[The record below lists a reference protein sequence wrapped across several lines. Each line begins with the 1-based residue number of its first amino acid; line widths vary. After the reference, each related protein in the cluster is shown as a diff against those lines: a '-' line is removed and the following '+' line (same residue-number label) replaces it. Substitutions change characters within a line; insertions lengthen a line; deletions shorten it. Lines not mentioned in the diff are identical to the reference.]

1 MRTAVHLPVAVAK
14 GRGGDTRNP
23 TRSELKSRSPNVLR
37 CLLLVPAL
45 AVLSAAAPP
54 AHADPN
60 AAEDAPPAKGFMD
73 DNALKVLRDM
83 SAYLTT
89 CRTLRFG
96 VTILY
101 DQVMESGILVK
112 RSEHGEITLERPDK
126 FLAVVTRDDQ
136 EQRRIYFDGTSLV
149 RLVVDENAY
158 QKIDFTGDT
167 DSLLRHVIDKYN
179 IQVPMADFLFN
190 DLAATF
196 QEYLISA
203 EYMGIR
209 TVDGVPCHHLSFES
223 TGADWQLW
231 VEVGDK
237 PVPHMFAITF
247 VNDEHSPQL
256 VAMFHQW
263 RVNPHVDEQLFCFHA
278 PPGAQEVKIT
288 RVASAAGT
296 D

>member
-1 MRTAVHLPVAVAK
+1 MRRAVHLPIAVAK
-14 GRGGDTRNP
+14 GHGGDTLNP
-23 TRSELKSRSPNVLR
+23 TRSEPKTRFPNVLR
-37 CLLLVPAL
+37 CLLLVPVL
-45 AVLSAAAPP
+45 AVLSVVAPP
-54 AHADPN
+54 AHAGQN
-60 AAEDAPPAKGFMD
+60 AGEDVPPAKGFMD

-89 CRTLRFG
+89 CKTLRFG
-96 VTILY
+96 VTILF
-101 DQVMESGILVK
+101 DQVMDSGILLK

-126 FLAVVTRDDQ
+126 FLAVITRDDQ
-136 EQRRIYFDGTSLV
+136 EQRKIYFDGRSLV

-167 DSLLRHVIDKYN
+167 DSLLRHVIDNYN

-196 QEYLISA
+196 EEHLVSA
-203 EYMGIR
+203 EHMGIR

-237 PVPHMFAITF
+237 PVPRMFAITF
-247 VNDEHSPQL
+247 VDDEHSPQL

-263 RVNPHVDEQLFCFHA
+263 RVNPDVDEQLFSFRA
-278 PPGAQEVKIT
+278 PPGAQEVEIT
-288 RVASAAGT
+288 RLASAAGT